1 MGFYLH
7 ATDGK
12 KEKGDKQINPKAVEI
27 LKKHVKQDLKLSKVR
42 RAHERKLTVLRKVQC
57 CAAEVPLIIGSSS
70 KRNELPPF

>member
-1 MGFYLH
+1 MCVVCHHDVYQLLKAGCLGKKSGMGFYLH

-42 RAHERKLTVLRKVQC
+42 RAL
-57 CAAEVPLIIGSSS
+57 
-70 KRNELPPF
+70 